1 MNSWLKSFL
10 PLQKHL
16 YYRFSTIYKCCY
28 ISITAWSDRLVTILV
43 SGAVPQRRW
52 GGGVLH
58 IYMKRYTIIHM
69 YAYIHI
75 HICINIHIMHM
86 FAAWL
91 HCSLD
96 IGDPCPWLHF
106 WQLPRLAPG
115 FWLSWKRAYY
125 GNIIISHIDHTQ
137 YMKLSVTQSCTER
150 TWLLTRWL
158 YLISKCT
165 IQF

>member
-1 MNSWLKSFL
+1 MLL
-10 PLQKHL
+10 
-16 YYRFSTIYKCCY
+16 IYK
-28 ISITAWSDRLVTILV
+28 SQLDVTAWWPFWFQVRFRKDDEEEVCC
-43 SGAVPQRRW
+43 
-52 GGGVLH
+52 
-58 IYMKRYTIIHM
+58 IYMKRYTYVCI
-69 YAYIHI
+69 YTYIW
-75 HICINIHIMHM
+75 INIHIMHI

-158 YLISKCT
+158 YIISKCPIKFWLIPT
-165 IQF
+165 